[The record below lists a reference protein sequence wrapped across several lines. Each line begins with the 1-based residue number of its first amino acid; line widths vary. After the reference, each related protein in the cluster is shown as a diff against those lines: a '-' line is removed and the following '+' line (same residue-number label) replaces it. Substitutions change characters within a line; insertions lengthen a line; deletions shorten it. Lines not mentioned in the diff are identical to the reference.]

1 MLENQNLVVV
11 LIIIANV
18 LFSMKGFENYTFFEM
33 YKFQINKI
41 LNGEKI
47 RMISSGFLHADWVH
61 LGFNMYALFLF
72 GDIVSKILG
81 TPNFLII
88 YFGSL
93 LAGSLYT
100 FYYHKNEPYYSAIGA
115 SGAVSGIVY
124 ASILLFPDMQ
134 LLLFFAIPVPGY
146 VFGVGYL
153 LYSIYGMRKQLGNI
167 GHAAHLGGAI
177 GGFTI
182 TLLLVPKLFILNTI
196 FVVLLAIPIVL
207 LLAFGNKLKSL

>member
-1 MLENQNLVVV
+1 MLENQNLVVI

-61 LGFNMYALFLF
+61 LGFNMYALYLF

-81 TPNFLII
+81 IPNFLII

-100 FYYHKNEPYYSAIGA
+100 LYYHKNEPYYSAIGA

-134 LLLFFAIPVPGY
+134 LLLFFSIPVPGY

-167 GHAAHLGGAI
+167 GHAAHLGGTI
-177 GGFTI
+177 GGFAI
-182 TLLLVPKLFILNTI
+182 TLLLVPELFISNTI
-196 FVVLLAIPIVL
+196 FVVLLTIPIML
-207 LLAFGNKLKSL
+207 LLVFGNKLKSL

>member
-1 MLENQNLVVV
+1 MLENQNLVVI

-61 LGFNMYALFLF
+61 LGFNMYALYLF

-81 TPNFLII
+81 IPNFLII

-100 FYYHKNEPYYSAIGA
+100 LYYHKNEPFYSAIGA
-115 SGAVSGIVY
+115 
-124 ASILLFPDMQ
+124 
-134 LLLFFAIPVPGY
+134 
-146 VFGVGYL
+146 
-153 LYSIYGMRKQLGNI
+153 
-167 GHAAHLGGAI
+167 
-177 GGFTI
+177 
-182 TLLLVPKLFILNTI
+182 
-196 FVVLLAIPIVL
+196 
-207 LLAFGNKLKSL
+207 

>member
-167 GHAAHLGGAI
+167 GHAAHLGGTI